1 MTYELVI
8 AALADNTRRQILE
21 QLRNGPATVVEIAAT
36 QPVSRPAVSQ
46 HLRILSDSKLV
57 TATPQGNRRLYSV
70 NATGLNELKNYLDTY
85 WSDALDAYS
94 GYMNANLEKNSA

>member
-1 MTYELVI
+1 MKERVLNQQLFRTSTTMGV
-8 AALADNTRRQILE
+8 LAT
-21 QLRNGPATVVEIAAT
+21 T

-94 GYMNANLEKNSA
+94 GYIERESGEK